1 MFGSETSFVGLG
13 CRRSPTP
20 SRIPRPPHVHCM
32 LTKLHTGPSGYHR
45 PSHHPHRSPARY
57 TRYLIT
63 VPADRQLRTDLR
75 NICEFQLALKSQRR
89 CPRRC
94 PTSIVTCCR
103 TETIPTMSKKR
114 CITDYWSRK
123 PSKSVHVEKSP
134 STESLDQEVSP
145 APAPS
150 ISTHSQQKSGAERA
164 DNSSESA
171 EILEA
176 DPYDSGASLRQFWL
190 LQAKIFEFLRAPNR
204 DCNKTFWHFFRKL
217 QVGL

>member
-1 MFGSETSFVGLG
+1 MKHSTANFINNETLF
-13 CRRSPTP
+13 T
-20 SRIPRPPHVHCM
+20 
-32 LTKLHTGPSGYHR
+32 LT
-45 PSHHPHRSPARY
+45 ARNTCTQG
-57 TRYLIT
+57 TRLLSQQI
-63 VPADRQLRTDLR
+63 RQLRTDLK

-190 LQAKIFEFLRAPNR
+190 LQGPNFRIFPSPEM
-204 DCNKTFWHFFRKL
+204 
-217 QVGL
+217 GL